1 MESKGIGEGGKTL
14 KQMNEESE
22 RLLQETGC
30 YAGITKPYLLRDD
43 PVKSELF
50 HSRIMALLISGRETT
65 KMISGSPFVREVAEL
80 CLGLYTA
87 EGDNVAQSTGIQI
100 HIRLMGDHIKWM
112 IDKNYEEDV
121 GIEDGD
127 LFITNDPA
135 ISNMHPTDVYDVMP
149 IFWEGEL
156 VGWVCTVIMEMDIGA
171 VSPSCMPSANV
182 ERATDGL
189 RFSCE
194 KIGSK
199 DRLRRDFEYRIE
211 NNLDFPDMFL
221 LDRRGAIAAN
231 IRVREEIKKLIG
243 EFGLDYYKKATRE
256 LIEEERRNQI
266 ARIRQRM
273 VPGRYRDVA
282 PLEFYMADKPVSWL
296 AANRDTL
303 RLIPIQMDILP
314 SGKVVLDFEG
324 TGEWGWHSFNVP
336 PRAVWGALSVCLVQ
350 TLSYDGRGNL
360 GSVLPFQI
368 KSPPGSLLNPPEPR
382 LLAFSNSWA
391 SVLDTFGAWT
401 GMLGT
406 AFYLRGFREET
417 FNYRS
422 GAGWQFYGLDQFGRK
437 RAMIVGGT
445 GAMGPG
451 ATGVCDGV
459 DAGGWLA
466 TPEVDTGNEEVWEL
480 FAPLLNL
487 SRRFDLYAVGYGR
500 FRSGLTLSRMDI
512 IHGTQQL
519 FATGAIGCGT
529 SGIIPNMG
537 MFGGYPGGRQ
547 ITMLVRY
554 NDLRGLLDRRE
565 PLLHEI
571 GNPAEFKSRVPGVV
585 TRFTHMPPPIEAH
598 EGDMFITAAPG
609 TGGLGDP
616 IERDPGLVK
625 SDLDN
630 GLATEE
636 MAKNIYCV
644 AATFDGKSKA
654 WKIDYAATAN
664 LRQAKR
670 KERLARGRPM
680 RQWWGKARERLMEK
694 NFDGKLVE
702 MYQNSMKMSQ
712 PFTREFREFWDLPEE
727 FSFSEGGKA

>member
-1 MESKGIGEGGKTL
+1 MKNKGIGEGGKTL
-14 KQMNEESE
+14 KQLKDDSE

-30 YAGITKPYLLRDD
+30 YYGITKPHVLRDD
-43 PVKSELF
+43 PVKCELF
-50 HSRIMALLISGRETT
+50 HSRIMAILISGRETT

-87 EGDNVAQSTGIQI
+87 DGDNIAQSTGIQI
-100 HIRLMGDHIKWM
+100 HIRLMGDHVKWM

-121 GIEDGD
+121 GIENGD

-135 ISNMHPTDVYDVMP
+135 ISNMHPTDVYDIMP
-149 IFWEGEL
+149 IFWEDEL
-156 VGWVCTVIMEMDIGA
+156 IGWVSTVIMEMDIGA

-211 NNLDFPDMFL
+211 HNLDAPDMFL
-221 LDRRGAIAAN
+221 LDRKGAIAAN
-231 IRVREEIKKLIG
+231 IRVREEIKKLIS
-243 EFGLDYYKKATRE
+243 EFGLDYYKKASRE
-256 LIEEERRNQI
+256 LIEDERRNQI
-266 ARIRQRM
+266 TRIRQRM

-296 AANRDTL
+296 AANKDTF
-303 RLIPIQMDILP
+303 RLVPIQMDILR
-314 SGKVVLDFEG
+314 SGEVIVDFEG

-336 PRAVWGALSVCLVQ
+336 PKALWGALSICLVQ

-360 GSVLPFQI
+360 GSMLPFQI
-368 KSPPGSLLNPPEPR
+368 KAPSGCLLNPPNPR

-391 SVLDTFGAWT
+391 TVLDTFGAWT
-401 GMLGT
+401 GMIGT
-406 AFYLRGFREET
+406 AHYFRGFREET

-422 GAGWQFYGLDQFGRK
+422 GAGWQFYGLDQFGNK
-437 RAMIVGGT
+437 RAIMVGGT

-466 TPEVDTGNEEVWEL
+466 TPEVDTGNEEIWEM
-480 FAPLLNL
+480 FAPLLNM
-487 SRRFDLYAVGYGR
+487 SRRFDPYAVGCGR
-500 FRSGLTLSRMDI
+500 FRSGVTLSRIDI

-529 SGIIPNMG
+529 SCIIPNMG

-554 NDLRGLLDRRE
+554 NDLTGMIDRRE
-565 PLLHEI
+565 PLIHEI
-571 GNPAEFKSRVPGVV
+571 GNPAEFVKLVPGEVV
-585 TRFTHMPPPIEAH
+585 RFNEMPPPIDVCKD
-598 EGDMFITAAPG
+598 DMMVGVPPG
-609 TGGLGDP
+609 AGGLGDP
-616 IERDPGLVK
+616 IERDPKLVK
-625 SDLDN
+625 ADLDN
-630 GLATEE
+630 GLTTEE
-636 MAKNIYCV
+636 IARNMFCV
-644 AATFDGKSKA
+644 AATFDEKSKT
-654 WKIDYAATAN
+654 WKIDNTSTAK
-664 LRQAKR
+664 LRQVKR
-670 KERLARGRPM
+670 KERLKRGQPVS
-680 RQWWGKARERLMEK
+680 QWWGKARKRLMK
-694 NFDGKLVE
+694 KDLDVKLVE

-712 PFTREFREFWDLPEE
+712 PFTREFREFWAFPEE
-727 FSFSEGGKA
+727 FSFD

>member
-1 MESKGIGEGGKTL
+1 MRNKGIGEGGKTL
-14 KQMNEESE
+14 KQLKDDSE

-30 YAGITKPYLLRDD
+30 YYGITKPHVLRDD

-50 HSRIMALLISGRETT
+50 HSRLLAILIAGRETT
-65 KMISGSPFVREVAEL
+65 RMISGSPFVREVAEL

-100 HIRLMGDHIKWM
+100 HIRLMGDHVKWM
-112 IDKNYEEDV
+112 IDKDYEEEV

-127 LFITNDPA
+127 MFITNDPA
-135 ISNMHPTDVYDVMP
+135 ISNMHPTDVYDILP
-149 IFWEGEL
+149 IFWKNEL
-156 VGWVCTVIMEMDIGA
+156 IGWVSTVIMEMDIGA
-171 VSPSCMPSANV
+171 VSPSCMPSANA

-211 NNLDFPDMFL
+211 HNIDSPDMFL
-221 LDRRGAIAAN
+221 LDRKGAIAAN
-231 IRVREEIKKLIG
+231 IRVREEIKKLIS
-243 EFGLDYYKKATRE
+243 EFGLDYYKKASRE

-266 ARIRQRM
+266 TRIRQRT

-296 AANRDTL
+296 AANKDTF
-303 RLIPIQMDILP
+303 RLVPIQMDILR
-314 SGKVVLDFEG
+314 SGEVIVDFEG

-336 PRAVWGALSVCLVQ
+336 PKAVWGALSICLVQ

-360 GSVLPFQI
+360 GSMLPFQI
-368 KSPPGSLLNPPEPR
+368 KTPPGCLLNPPDPR

-391 SVLDTFGAWT
+391 TVLDTFGAWT
-401 GMLGT
+401 GMIGT
-406 AFYLRGFREET
+406 AHYFRGFREEI

-422 GAGWQFYGLDQFGRK
+422 GAGWQFYGLDQFGNK
-437 RAMIVGGT
+437 RAIIVGGT
-445 GAMGPG
+445 GTMGPG

-466 TPEVDTGNEEVWEL
+466 TPEVDTGNEEIWEL
-480 FAPLLNL
+480 FAPLLNM
-487 SRRFDLYAVGYGR
+487 SRRFDPYAVGCGR
-500 FRSGLTLSRMDI
+500 FRSGITLSRMDI

-554 NDLRGLLDRRE
+554 NDLMGLIDRRE
-565 PLLHEI
+565 PLIHEI
-571 GNPAEFKSRVPGVV
+571 GNPAEFVKLVPGEVV
-585 TRFTHMPPPIEAH
+585 RFNQMPPPINVCKD
-598 EGDMFITAAPG
+598 DMMVGVPPG
-609 TGGLGDP
+609 AGGLGDP
-616 IERDPGLVK
+616 LERDPKLVK
-625 SDLDN
+625 ADLDN
-630 GLATEE
+630 GLTTEE
-636 MAKNIYCV
+636 IARNMFCV
-644 AATFDGKSKA
+644 AATFDEKSKA
-654 WKIDYAATAN
+654 WRIDNTATAK

-670 KERLARGRPM
+670 KQRLTRGQPVS
-680 RQWWGKARERLMEK
+680 QWWGKARKRLMK
-694 NFDGKLVE
+694 KDLDVKLVE

-712 PFTREFREFWDLPEE
+712 PFTREFKEFWAFPEE
-727 FSFSEGGKA
+727 FSFD

>member
-1 MESKGIGEGGKTL
+1 MKNKGIGEGGKTL
-14 KQMNEESE
+14 KQLKDDSE
-22 RLLQETGC
+22 RLLLETGC
-30 YAGITKPYLLRDD
+30 YYGITEPHVLRDD

-50 HSRIMALLISGRETT
+50 HSRLLAILIAGRETT
-65 KMISGSPFVREVAEL
+65 RMISGSPFVREVAEL

-100 HIRLMGDHIKWM
+100 HIRLMGDHVKWM
-112 IDKNYEEDV
+112 IDKEYEEEV

-135 ISNMHPTDVYDVMP
+135 ISNMHPTDVYDIMP
-149 IFWEGEL
+149 IFWEDEL
-156 VGWVCTVIMEMDIGA
+156 IGWVSTVIMEMDIGA

-189 RFSCE
+189 RFCCE

-211 NNLDFPDMFL
+211 NNIDAPDMFI
-221 LDRRGAIAAN
+221 LDRKGAMAAN
-231 IRVREEIKKLIG
+231 IRVRDEIKKLIS
-243 EFGLDYYKKATRE
+243 EFGLDYYKKASRE

-266 ARIRQRM
+266 TRIRQRT

-296 AANRDTL
+296 AANKDTF
-303 RLIPIQMDILP
+303 RLVPIQMDILR
-314 SGKVVLDFEG
+314 SGEVIVDFEG

-336 PRAVWGALSVCLVQ
+336 PKAVWGALSICLVQ

-360 GSVLPFQI
+360 GSTLPFQI
-368 KSPPGSLLNPPEPR
+368 KAPPGCLLNPPDPR

-391 SVLDTFGAWT
+391 TVLDTFGAWT

-406 AFYLRGFREET
+406 AHYFRGFREEI

-422 GAGWQFYGLDQFGRK
+422 GAGWQFYGLDQFGHK
-437 RAMIVGGT
+437 RAIIVGGT
-445 GAMGPG
+445 GGMGPG

-466 TPEVDTGNEEVWEL
+466 TPEVDTGNEEIWEL
-480 FAPLLNL
+480 FAPLLNM
-487 SRRFDLYAVGYGR
+487 SRRFDPYAVGCGR
-500 FRSGLTLSRMDI
+500 FRSGVTLARMDI

-554 NDLRGLLDRRE
+554 NDLKGLIDRRE
-565 PLLHEI
+565 PLIHEI
-571 GNPAEFKSRVPGVV
+571 GNPAEFVKLVQGEVV
-585 TRFTHMPPPIEAH
+585 RFNQMPPPINVH
-598 EGDMFITAAPG
+598 KDDMMVGVPPG
-609 TGGLGDP
+609 AGGLGDP
-616 IERDPGLVK
+616 IERDPKLVK
-625 SDLDN
+625 ADLDN
-630 GLATEE
+630 GLTTEE
-636 MAKNIYCV
+636 IARNMFCV
-644 AATFDGKSKA
+644 AATFDEKSKT
-654 WKIDYAATAN
+654 WKIDNTATAK
-664 LRQAKR
+664 LRQTKR
-670 KERLARGRPM
+670 KQRLTRGQPVS
-680 RQWWGKARERLMEK
+680 QWWGEARKRLMK
-694 NFDGKLVE
+694 KDLDGKLVE

-712 PFTREFREFWDLPEE
+712 PFTREFREFWAFPKE
-727 FSFSEGGKA
+727 FSFE